1 MHCGS
6 FCPIFNNEKKARFI
20 YFINYQLKIL
30 TMKTLIYFFGFAM
43 LLFAGCAKDEM
54 FTDDSASN
62 LKSAPMKMVP
72 IKADF
77 YSVTNNLG
85 DDGLPIDGYLVG
97 NFSHL
102 GKIIPEKSTWTAETL
117 NLTQEVYVTYVE
129 GQLAAANSD
138 LLFYSFTGTLDFAK
152 NELTALVEYNGGTG
166 RFENCTGEAVLTGYL
181 NWDTGSFIMKVDGMI
196 TNVGSSK

>member
-1 MHCGS
+1 
-6 FCPIFNNEKKARFI
+6 
-20 YFINYQLKIL
+20 
-30 TMKTLIYFFGFAM
+30 MKTPVYLFVIAM

-54 FTDDSASN
+54 FNDDSATN

-152 NELTALVEYNGGTG
+152 NELTALVEYKGGTG

-181 NWDTGSFIMKVDGMI
+181 NWGTGSFIMKVDGMI